1 MIQSLRPADGQAAPN
16 QGWRLQT
23 WMILKHQPAVHRQA
37 CALRACTNSVENVM
51 ISLRAG
57 VVTLPLLRLLALAL
71 HLGHTG
77 QGYQGCLDG
86 PSARVNLH
94 YVLSNLL

>member
-1 MIQSLRPADGQAAPN
+1 MTRSLRPADGQAAPI

-23 WMILKHQPAVHRQA
+23 WMMLKHQPAVHRQA

-51 ISLRAG
+51 ISLRVRA
-57 VVTLPLLRLLALAL
+57 VTLPLLRLLALAL

-77 QGYQGCLDG
+77 QGHQGCWDG
-86 PSARVNLH
+86 PSARVNQL
-94 YVLSNLL
+94 YGLSNLL